1 MQKFTRRNVTV
12 LLLVLIFGYAALEVL
27 SYVRMHRGSGRGS
40 RIMKEYREAIALTPT
55 AANGSPTVL
64 MVGNS
69 LIREGV
75 DMTALRAAAGGHYD
89 LHRLVIESTAY
100 NDWVVAI
107 PALLQEGA
115 RPSVIMLTISP
126 LQMNS
131 HAAVSMETTHYL
143 LNNTEVV
150 DLVHRDGSGLNGYV
164 GHFIEHISPL
174 WGTRNSAQVA
184 FKDIIPGYRSIV
196 YAIANEP
203 VPPLNFDPVRMEELA
218 RACRQYNVK
227 LVYLA
232 MPANNPNGAYDAERI
247 HRAADQY
254 GVRFMRPVADDEL
267 HGDQYTD
274 LIHLSPSGR
283 AYFMPRFLAA
293 LPAAVN

>member
-12 LLLVLIFGYAALEVL
+12 LLLVLVFGYAALEGL

-196 YAIANEP
+196 YAIA
-203 VPPLNFDPVRMEELA
+203 
-218 RACRQYNVK
+218 CRQYNVK